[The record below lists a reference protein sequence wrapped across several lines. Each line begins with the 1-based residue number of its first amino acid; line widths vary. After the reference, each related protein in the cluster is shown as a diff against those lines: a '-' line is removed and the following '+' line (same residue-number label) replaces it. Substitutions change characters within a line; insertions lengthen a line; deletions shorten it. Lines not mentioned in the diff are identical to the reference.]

1 MLTVTATNG
10 LNFVK
15 NLSIAPAMKNLISIA
30 IAVMFS
36 ILIENIVKMK
46 VLARSSIMIRKSRV
60 LKSRIRNYSSSK
72 VL

>member
-46 VLARSSIMIRKSRV
+46 ALARSSIMIRKSRV